1 MLLMQEPTTNAP
13 AGFGLDHPD
22 PSVRMKAA
30 LEAGMNSA
38 IVPIEAL
45 IDRCAVEPDFYVRD
59 MLTWAL
65 TRHPADVVVPRLLDE
80 LDSPVP
86 QARSQAL
93 HTLSKLG
100 DRRAWPAVFG
110 DLLHDSDDEVARSAW
125 RAAVALVPTGSEEAL
140 ARELA
145 RELGR
150 GGQDLQ
156 RSLSR
161 ALVALGEVSAPPL
174 AAAAATGSIATRA
187 HAMAT
192 QRLLEDPESGFIPL
206 LEEAKRA
213 AILWR
218 GPIPGT
224 TS

>member
-1 MLLMQEPTTNAP
+1 MLLMQEPMTNAP
-13 AGFGLDHPD
+13 ASLGLDHPS
-22 PSVRMKAA
+22 PSVRMRAA
-30 LEAGMNSA
+30 LWAGMNSA
-38 IVPIEAL
+38 TVPIEAL
-45 IDRCAVEPDFYVRD
+45 IERCAVEPDFFVRD

-65 TRHPADVVVPRLLDE
+65 TRYPADVVVPRLLDE
-80 LDSPVP
+80 LGSPVV

-100 DRRAWPAVFG
+100 DRRAWPSVSG
-110 DLLHDSDDEVARSAW
+110 RLLHDSDDEVARSAW
-125 RAAVALVPTGSEEAL
+125 RAAVALVPAGSEEAL

-145 RELGR
+145 QDLGR
-150 GGQDLQ
+150 GDQDLQ

-174 AAAAATGSIATRA
+174 AAAAATGSIAARA

-192 QRLLEDPESGFIPL
+192 QRLLQDPDSGFTPM
-206 LEEAKRA
+206 LEEAKRL
-213 AILWR
+213 AILGR

-224 TS
+224 TC